1 MAQGTSTTTSIPFA
15 NTLTRRYDGASS
27 VTQYAGYAYSGAS
40 ESDSVWSIT
49 RLTISDSGSVAT
61 ATASNVAWSNR
72 VSVIYS

>member
-49 RLTISDSGSVAT
+49 RLTISDSGSVTT

-72 VSVIYS
+72 ASVIYS

>member
-15 NTLTRRYDGASS
+15 NTLTRRYDGVSS

-49 RLTISDSGSVAT
+49 RLTIANDGSVTVARAT
-61 ATASNVAWSNR
+61 NVAWSNR
-72 VSVIYS
+72 ASVIYS